1 MSYWV
6 VFAELIKTFDTI
18 NHEMILKLLSA
29 FGVPKRPLRV
39 IKKLYKDF
47 KIELSI
53 GKCKKY
59 ADYSTGVK

>member
-1 MSYWV
+1 MSSWV

-18 NHEMILKLLSA
+18 NHEMILKLLSV
-29 FGVPKRPLRV
+29 FGVPKRHLRV

-53 GKCKKY
+53 GK
-59 ADYSTGVK
+59 VKNMLIILLE

>member
-1 MSYWV
+1 MSSWV

-29 FGVPKRPLRV
+29 FGVPKRHLRV

-53 GKCKKY
+53 GKYKKY